1 MSQVDKVTK
10 YYEARAPVY
19 DETAGYQD
27 REAEQLRIPIKT
39 RYREMFSGH
48 DVLEIACGTGYW
60 TSVIAEVAS
69 SVSAVDI
76 NPTLISQAQ
85 ERCRHLNNVKFQ
97 IADAYTL
104 QGVSSGFSAAFGIWW
119 LSHVPKELIT
129 TFIDTL
135 HRKLL
140 PGAFVLFVDQL
151 MYGGYNRRQDS
162 MENTLELRHL
172 PDGRSFEIIKNFPSG
187 KCVFRV
193 LITTDSG
200 INLTTIPVL
209 S

>member
-1 MSQVDKVTK
+1 
-10 YYEARAPVY
+10 
-19 DETAGYQD
+19 
-27 REAEQLRIPIKT
+27 
-39 RYREMFSGH
+39 
-48 DVLEIACGTGYW
+48 
-60 TSVIAEVAS
+60 
-69 SVSAVDI
+69 
-76 NPTLISQAQ
+76 
-85 ERCRHLNNVKFQ
+85 VKDDPS
-97 IADAYTL
+97 IIVNRL
-104 QGVSSGFSAAFGIWW
+104 IWW